1 MNKPELFA
9 AIDVGSN
16 SFHMVIAKL
25 EGQVLKP
32 IERIGEKVQLAR
44 GLENGLL
51 AEDAMQRGWECFER
65 FSERLRTLD
74 NNSAVRIVGTNAL
87 RAARNGQDFI
97 DKAEEILGY
106 DLDIIAGREEARLV
120 YLGVAHTLGDKDENR
135 LVIDIGGGSTELI
148 IGRRF
153 EASTMESL
161 HMGCVSYMQRFF
173 KNGEITE
180 ANLDRAYRS
189 ACIELEN
196 IKAQYMAKG
205 WSNCV
210 GSSGTL
216 QAVEQVLINQ
226 GWSDAGI
233 TKKGLLKLKKALL
246 GFEKLEEVKFNGLKE
261 NRRTVFASGIAIV
274 LALFDSL
281 KIEFMSISSGALREG
296 VLYDLIG
303 RLDHEDVRERTVSAL
318 EQRYDLVRNETE
330 KVEQTALHLWQQVAD
345 EWRVQTQTQIP
356 NEQRQMLAWAARLH
370 EVGMAISH
378 SQFHKHGEYIIG
390 QSDLAGFSKQNQ
402 RALATLVRGHRRKY
416 PKSLFET
423 FGRQQESLERT
434 CIILRLAVLLKHSIP
449 EQGALD
455 IPAKAKDSELTL
467 TFSNAWLA
475 ERPLTLAKLEAEQAY
490 LSKAGYSLVIKTF
503 D

>member
-1 MNKPELFA
+1 MNKPDLFA

-44 GLENGLL
+44 GLKDGLL
-51 AEDAMQRGWECFER
+51 AEDAMQRGLECFER
-65 FSERLRTLD
+65 FSERLRALGD
-74 NNSAVRIVGTNAL
+74 NSAVRVVGTNAL
-87 RAARNGQDFI
+87 RAARNGQAFI
-97 DKAEEILGY
+97 DQAEAILGC

-120 YLGVAHTLGDKDENR
+120 YLGVSHTLGDKDENR

-153 EASTMESL
+153 EALTMESL

-173 KNGEITE
+173 ESGDISE
-180 ANLDRAYRS
+180 ANLDRAYRF

-196 IKAQYMAKG
+196 IKTQYMAKG

-226 GWSDAGI
+226 GWSEAGI

-281 KIEFMSISSGALREG
+281 EIEFMSISSGALREG

-318 EQRYDLVRNETE
+318 EQRYDIVKSDAA
-330 KVEQTALHLWQQVAD
+330 KVEQTAMHLWRQVAD
-345 EWRVQTQTQIP
+345 EWKVQTQTQIP
-356 NEQRQMLAWAARLH
+356 NEQAQMLAWAARLH
-370 EVGMAISH
+370 EVGMSISH
-378 SQFHKHGEYIIG
+378 SQFHKHGEYIIS

-402 RALATLVRGHRRKY
+402 RALAALVRGHRRKY
-416 PKSLFET
+416 PQAIFET
-423 FGRQQESLERT
+423 FGRQQASLEHI
-434 CIILRLAVLLKHSIP
+434 CIILRLAVLLKHSLP
-449 EQGALD
+449 EQGLLGVK
-455 IPAKAKDSELTL
+455 AKAAGKQLIL
-467 TFSNAWLA
+467 TFADDWLS
-475 ERPLTLAKLEAEQAY
+475 ERPLTQAKLEAEQAY
-490 LSKAGYSLVIKTF
+490 LNKAGYDLVIEGL
-503 D
+503 